1 MRHQVSVFTL
11 ALFASLCACS
21 LDYGYVQTLP
31 ATLELSD
38 ADSVVFLVPSTVQQ
52 DVPFDVSVRSY
63 GGGCVTKG
71 PFDVLTPFDTV
82 AVLNP
87 YEIVRSGSGVVCT
100 QELRVFTHSA
110 TLTFAQPGQ
119 VEVRVVGRDR
129 AGVSMSRTKLVEVQ

>member
-1 MRHQVSVFTL
+1 MRRPVAVFTL
-11 ALFASLCACS
+11 ALFATLGACS
-21 LDYGYVQTLP
+21 LEYGYLQTVP
-31 ATLELSD
+31 ATLEISD
-38 ADSVVFLVPSTVQQ
+38 VDTVVFVVPDTVQHA
-52 DVPFDVSVRSY
+52 VPFDVSVRAY
-63 GGGCVTKG
+63 GGGCITKG

-100 QELRVFTHSA
+100 QELAIFTHSA

-129 AGVSMSRTKLVEVQ
+129 AGVSMSRTKLVVVQ